1 MTVAV
6 ENSARTKDFVG
17 RMAVKVAGRI
27 KDPFVDITRRL
38 RPQARDAFLG
48 GCQRVILGETLPR
61 AFIGGF
67 PALPIAALATL
78 SLRSGSS
85 STFVPALTP
94 DRRSSWPRAPAA

>member
-6 ENSARTKDFVG
+6 EDSARTKDFVG

-27 KDPFVDITRRL
+27 KDPFVDIIRRL
-38 RPQARDAFLG
+38 RPQARDACGAGATGDPRRL
-48 GCQRVILGETLPR
+48 LR

-94 DRRSSWPRAPAA
+94 DRRSSWPRAPAT